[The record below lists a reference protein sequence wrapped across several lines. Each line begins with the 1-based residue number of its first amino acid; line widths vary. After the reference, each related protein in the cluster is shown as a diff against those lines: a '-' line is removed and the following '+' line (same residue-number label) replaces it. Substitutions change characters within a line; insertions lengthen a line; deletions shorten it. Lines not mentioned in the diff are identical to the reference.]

1 MKKTKIMVSIFT
13 FCVAVLALCF
23 GVYAAI
29 TINFN
34 VGGTVNYEVNN
45 ANVKVTTTLYKS
57 AFKATSD
64 YALKTDVGDVTSG
77 TWTVPST
84 WTVAQ
89 DLDASTESN
98 SHVFNSTVE
107 GWVAGQDDKVTGLAV
122 NYVADEFH
130 SYYVVIEIQNLG
142 VVNAYARIT
151 DEVLGEGINSHV
163 YATAGYSQIA
173 KASAKGAEDGGKV
186 TMVIALGLDNKNV
199 GVKDVTFN
207 YVIEMGAGVMPTNL
221 ELINDE
227 FWGVK
232 MGYTG
237 TGENKEAVVWRLVSI
252 DNGVSPYTV
261 NKTVVPAGL
270 GVFVLERNVLDAKA
284 DVAAAQTYINGAEA
298 MADINVGTGNAVYKA
313 IKNTTVYNDKYTDDG
328 ATIAYE
334 NVGEAKT
341 GKFFLLSEAEALNL
355 LANVRTNDVND
366 YTAAD
371 TDACGWVANY
381 LIRTVSA
388 ADAEQTIDTD
398 GALAATGA
406 DNAVRPAFVLAV

>member
-64 YALKTDVGDVTSG
+64 YALKGEADKALTAVPGD
-77 TWTVPST
+77 

-89 DLDASTESN
+89 DLNGDAAGN
-98 SHVFNSTVE
+98 AHVFNSTVE

-163 YATAGYSQIA
+163 YATAGYSQIG

-237 TGENKEAVVWRLVSI
+237 NKVPVVWRLVSI
-252 DNGVSPYTV
+252 DNGVSPYEV

-270 GVFVLERNVLDAKA
+270 GVFVLETNVLTAQA
-284 DVAAAQTYINGAEA
+284 NVAAAQTYINAA
-298 MADINVGTGNAVYKA
+298 DTMAAINVGTGNAVYKA

-355 LANVRTNDVND
+355 LADVRTTDVND
-366 YTAAD
+366 YEAA
-371 TDACGWVANY
+371 TRTGCAWEAAY

-388 ADAEQTIDTD
+388 ADEEQTIGTD
-398 GALAATGA
+398 GALAAAGA
-406 DNAVRPAFVLAV
+406 ANAVRPAFVLAV